1 MHGCE
6 HEGHLSW
13 EHARRRARELGE
25 SLPAPVRELPLDRA
39 MGGVLA
45 HDVRALAGLPA
56 FDASAMDGYAV
67 AGAGPWRLV
76 GRHLAGNSGPSVAL
90 RPGETVEVATGA
102 RVPKGTESVLPHE
115 RARVEATPDSD
126 GIRVRGEV
134 EHGRHVRWSGEETS
148 PGETVLTCGH
158 RVGPASL
165 GIVASLGHETLP
177 VFAPTVAIVV
187 TGDEIIRSGLPGEGR
202 VRDAIGPILPGVATW
217 AGGHVG
223 QVRYLG
229 DDRAA
234 LAEVMTGGGTDVVVV
249 CGSSSKGPADH
260 VRSILA
266 EVGAQTVVDGV
277 QCRPGHPQLLARL
290 RNAGGASGS
299 EARGGSGG
307 RGGSGAHDDTDS
319 ASTEAHRDS
328 ETPSEGKE
336 ARDTIVVGLPGNP
349 GAAMV
354 AALTLFTPLVS
365 ALAGRPD
372 PARVGGRVPASEEIA
387 SHPRDT
393 RLVAV
398 RLDER
403 GRAVPIGHDR
413 PGSLRGAALADAY
426 AVVPPGWS
434 AAASET
440 GVDGEDVA
448 DGADGAGV
456 DAGTDIGGV
465 ELVRLP

>member
-6 HEGHLSW
+6 HDGHLSW
-13 EHARRRARELGE
+13 AHARRRAREMGT

-39 MGGVLA
+39 TGGVLA
-45 HDVRALAGLPA
+45 RDVRALAGLPA

-76 GRHLAGNSGPSVAL
+76 GRRLAGNPGPSVAL
-90 RPGETVEVATGA
+90 KLGEAVEVATGA
-102 RVPKGTESVLPHE
+102 RVPKGTEGVLPYEHAQIE
-115 RARVEATPDSD
+115 DIPGSETAQVK
-126 GIRVRGEV
+126 GEV
-134 EHGRHVRWSGEETS
+134 EHGRHVRWSGEETA
-148 PGETVLTCGH
+148 PGETVLTRGH

-165 GIVASLGHETLP
+165 GIAASLGHEALP

-187 TGDEIIRSGLPGEGR
+187 TGDEITRSGLPGDGR
-202 VRDAIGPILPGVATW
+202 VRDAIGPILPGIATW
-217 AGGHVG
+217 AGAQVG
-223 QVRYLG
+223 TVRYLS

-234 LAEVMTGGGTDVVVV
+234 LAKVMTETDTDVVVV

-266 EVGAQTVVDGV
+266 EAGAETVVDGV
-277 QCRPGHPQLLARL
+277 RCRPGHPQLLAR
-290 RNAGGASGS
+290 SG
-299 EARGGSGG
+299 
-307 RGGSGAHDDTDS
+307 
-319 ASTEAHRDS
+319 
-328 ETPSEGKE
+328 
-336 ARDTIVVGLPGNP
+336 DTIVVGLPGNP

-372 PARVGGRVPASEEIA
+372 PARVDGRVPVSGEVT

-403 GRAVPIGHDR
+403 GHAVPVGHDR

-426 AVVPPGWS
+426 AVVPSGWS
-434 AAASET
+434 AAASR
-440 GVDGEDVA
+440 A
-448 DGADGAGV
+448 GAGSEGS
-456 DAGTDIGGV
+456 DGV